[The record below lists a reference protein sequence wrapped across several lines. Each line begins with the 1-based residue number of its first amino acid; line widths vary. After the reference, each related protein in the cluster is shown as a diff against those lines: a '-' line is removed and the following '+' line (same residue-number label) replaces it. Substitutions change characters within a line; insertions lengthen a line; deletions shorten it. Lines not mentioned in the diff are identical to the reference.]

1 MNQRNHNSTMQST
14 PGTTTPMPAKRTVS
28 LILAIVLLIV
38 GLGAGI
44 GVGYYGLPARSTG
57 NLCSSGNTITI
68 GELLD
73 LSSQLSSQ
81 GVRAKDSSILAINDI
96 NAMLSASGC
105 TLRFANTVDDYALNN
120 QQAQTDLTSFH
131 SSGIQVV
138 VGPLN
143 SGTAQYILQYAN
155 TNHIVLIS
163 PSSTSAALAIPNDYL
178 FRTAPNDAAQGQADA
193 RMMVDRGAKA
203 LIIVQRHDTY
213 GDGLANATSTWF
225 KNDVSGATVD
235 TIQYDTSTTD
245 FTTVITAMQNDFNA
259 LNSGSNTN
267 KVAMDFV
274 SFEEFGQMILQAHTS
289 SYPSFPWTSL
299 PWFGTDGEAQD
310 AVIVNATTS
319 GPSVAQVILPST
331 VYAPVNNSR
340 TLAFYT
346 RFANAYPGNYC
357 DSYCLGAYDDVW
369 LGANAI
375 LQAGANDG
383 TAVQAV
389 LSTVADNFYGVTGWM
404 GLQPSGDRIPS
415 SYQIWKVVNQGSPMK
430 PTWVLAGS
438 WDDATDTVTWTNPP

>member
-1 MNQRNHNSTMQST
+1 MQTT
-14 PGTTTPMPAKRTVS
+14 PGTTSGSTAPKRTVS
-28 LILAIVLLIV
+28 LILAIILLVV

-44 GVGYYGLPARSTG
+44 GVGYYGLPARSSSSSS
-57 NLCSSGNTITI
+57 LCSSGSTITI

-73 LSSQLSSQ
+73 LSSTLSSQ
-81 GVRAKDSSILAINDI
+81 GVRAKDSSVLAINDI
-96 NAMLSASGC
+96 NSMLSASGC
-105 TLRFANTVDDYALNN
+105 SLRFANSVDDYAQVN
-120 QQAQTDLTSFH
+120 QQALTDLTNFH
-131 SSGIQVV
+131 SAGIQVV

-143 SGTAQYILQYAN
+143 SGAAQFILQYADS
-155 TNHIVLIS
+155 NHIVLIS

-193 RMMVDRGAKA
+193 RMMVDRGATA
-203 LIIVQRHDTY
+203 AIIVERHDTY
-213 GDGLANATSTWF
+213 GDGLANSTATWF
-225 KNDVSGATVD
+225 KTDVPGATVD

-245 FTTVITAMQNDFNA
+245 FTTVISTMQTDFNT
-259 LNSGSNTN
+259 LNTGANTG

-274 SFEEFGQMILQAHTS
+274 AFEEFGQLILQAHTS
-289 SYPSFPWTSL
+289 SYPSFPWTTL

-319 GPSVAQVILPST
+319 GPSVAQVIMPST
-331 VYAPVNNSR
+331 LYAPVNNSR

-346 RFANAYPGNYC
+346 RFAQAYPGNYC
-357 DSYCLGAYDDVW
+357 DSYCLGTYDDIW
-369 LGANAI
+369 LAANAI

-389 LSTVADNFYGVTGWM
+389 MLTVADNFYGVTGWT

-415 SYQIWKVVNQGSPMK
+415 SYQIWKVVNQGSPAK

-438 WDDATDTVTWTNPP
+438 WDDATDTITWIGTPP